1 MDNKKNIVIVLYQYS
16 VVVKGIERKLKEM
29 DFNVQILSEN
39 IDDHDTLE
47 RYAMNNDTFI
57 LYLPPD
63 INENNLRRSE
73 LTDIIETVKEVGRS
87 IVLIGEKKDHEEL
100 SAEVPGVSSCRWFDR
115 PVDVAALANAIE
127 KGDFKPVASDGKKR
141 VLIVDDDPSYAGMV
155 REWIRDMYHVDIV
168 TAGMQAITFLVK
180 NKVDLILLDYE
191 MPACSGPKFLEM
203 LRTDVALGD
212 IPVIF
217 LTGRDD
223 AESVKSVLSLRPV
236 GYLLKSLPK
245 EKIVG
250 EVEAFFAKQKAK

>member
-191 MPACSGPKFLEM
+191 MPIIDGPQVLQM
-203 LRTDVALGD
+203 LRQEESTKD
-212 IPVIF
+212 IPVVF
-217 LTGRDD
+217 LTGVGTKEEVAR
-223 AESVKSVLSLRPV
+223 VISLKPN
-236 GYLLKSLPK
+236 GYILKSTTREDLINSIK
-245 EKIVG
+245 TKI
-250 EVEAFFAKQKAK
+250 A

>member
-73 LTDIIETVKEVGRS
+73 MTDIIETVKEVRRS

-191 MPACSGPKFLEM
+191 MPIIDGPQVLQM
-203 LRTDVALGD
+203 LRQEESTKD
-212 IPVIF
+212 IPVVF
-217 LTGRDD
+217 LTGVGTKEEVAR
-223 AESVKSVLSLRPV
+223 VISLKPN
-236 GYLLKSLPK
+236 GYILKSTTREDLINSIK
-245 EKIVG
+245 TKI
-250 EVEAFFAKQKAK
+250 A